1 MKVMENEPSPR
12 VLDQRVRN
20 RIIEVIGILADG
32 VDGLRLFGVSGYF
45 NFFFDW
51 VTDEGDIAPNSAMS
65 IEERE
70 QLMVLRRLVVAA
82 CDDTPATITEHA
94 LIETGWLD
102 RIVPEAKRALEVF
115 LKRGRFDEEKEELE
129 PSA

>member
-1 MKVMENEPSPR
+1 MENEPSPR

>member
-1 MKVMENEPSPR
+1 MENEPSPR

-51 VTDEGDIAPNSAMS
+51 VADEGDIAPNSAMS

-102 RIVPEAKRALEVF
+102 RIVPEAQRALEVF